1 MAVSE
6 DRRIRLARKVAS
18 GMSRRQAAALFEV
31 SASSAVRYVG
41 RYEDEGTVAV
51 KPRPS
56 RQRRLDPYGEDI
68 LRWIKETPDPTLQEL
83 SERLDEVHQ
92 VIAPTS
98 TINDWFRARKISFK
112 KTAHASEQ
120 ERADGQAARVVW
132 RQRQARLPAHPERVG
147 RIVFLDETSIN
158 TKMARLRGR
167 CPSGQRMV
175 AAIPHGHWKTMTFI
189 AGLRGDGLTAPW
201 VP

>member
-6 DRRIRLARKVAS
+6 DLRIRLARKVAS

-112 KTAHASEQ
+112 KN
-120 ERADGQAARVVW
+120 RP
-132 RQRQARLPAHPERVG
+132 RQ
-147 RIVFLDETSIN
+147 
-158 TKMARLRGR
+158 
-167 CPSGQRMV
+167 
-175 AAIPHGHWKTMTFI
+175 
-189 AGLRGDGLTAPW
+189 
-201 VP
+201 

>member
-6 DRRIRLARKVAS
+6 DLRIRLVRKVAS

-31 SASSAVRYVG
+31 SASSALRYVR

-56 RQRRLDPYGEDI
+56 RKRRLDPYGEDI
-68 LRWIKETPDPTLQEL
+68 LRWIKETPDLTLQEL
-83 SERLDEVHQ
+83 SERLDEVHE

-112 KTAHASEQ
+112 KKPHTPVNRNARMCRQHAWFGANVRPGS
-120 ERADGQAARVVW
+120 W
-132 RQRQARLPAHPERVG
+132 P
-147 RIVFLDETSIN
+147 I
-158 TKMARLRGR
+158 
-167 CPSGQRMV
+167 PSGSAGSCSLTKQVSIPKWRACGGAVPEASGWLPPFPMV
-175 AAIPHGHWKTMTFI
+175 IGKP
-189 AGLRGDGLTAPW
+189 
-201 VP
+201 

>member
-1 MAVSE
+1 
-6 DRRIRLARKVAS
+6 
-18 GMSRRQAAALFEV
+18 MSIV
-31 SASSAVRYVG
+31 
-41 RYEDEGTVAV
+41 
-51 KPRPS
+51 
-56 RQRRLDPYGEDI
+56 RLDVNVEPYFDIDAIGILYADITQGRRHPSGLSRSADVTAVVQIDFNNKPVI

>member
-6 DRRIRLARKVAS
+6 DLRIRLARKVAS

-120 ERADGQAARVVW
+120 ERADGKSLLGTSTVFYGMLYYCLKSMWSFLSDSLTVLPSTTTFPLIEW
-132 RQRQARLPAHPERVG
+132 DQRRERRWLG
-147 RIVFLDETSIN
+147 N
-158 TKMARLRGR
+158 
-167 CPSGQRMV
+167 
-175 AAIPHGHWKTMTFI
+175 
-189 AGLRGDGLTAPW
+189 
-201 VP
+201 